1 MISATKASALLKL
14 IRFDKPIGTLLL
26 LWPTLWALWIA
37 ASGVPDI
44 KLLLVFMLG
53 TFLMRS
59 AGCVANDLAD
69 RDLDGAVARTHN
81 RPLITGAVTVTEAI
95 VLALVLC
102 LLAFALVLTTNNL
115 TILLSLAAV
124 VLTACYPLM
133 KRVTQLPQL
142 VLGLAFS
149 WSIPMAFAA
158 QTGSL
163 PAGCWLLFIGNV
175 LWTIVYDTQYA
186 MVDRDDDI
194 KIGIKSTAILFGNAD
209 RAVIGVLQIM
219 CLLAYY
225 LGSLKFELGIVFYTG
240 LATIAL
246 LFIYHQYLIRNREA
260 TACFR
265 AFKHN
270 NWVGLVMFASVVV
283 DYALTNQG

>member
-1 MISATKASALLKL
+1 MISATKTSALLQL
-14 IRFDKPIGTLLL
+14 IRFDRPIGTLLL
-26 LWPTLWALWIA
+26 LWPTLLALWIA

-53 TFLMRS
+53 TLLMRS

-69 RDLDGAVARTHN
+69 RDLDGAVARTLN

-95 VLALVLC
+95 VLALALC
-102 LLAFALVLTTNNL
+102 LLAFALVLTTNAL

-124 VLTACYPLM
+124 ALAACYPLM

-149 WSIPMAFAA
+149 WGIPMAFAA
-158 QTGSL
+158 QTDSL

-175 LWTIVYDTQYA
+175 LWTVVYDTQYA
-186 MVDRDDDI
+186 MVDRGDDI
-194 KIGIKSTAILFGNAD
+194 KIGIKSTAILFGDAD
-209 RAVIGVLQIM
+209 RAIIGALQVM
-219 CLLAYY
+219 CLVAYY
-225 LGSLKFELGIVFYTG
+225 LGGLKFELGTYFDIG
-240 LATIAL
+240 LAITAL
-246 LFIYHQYLIRNREA
+246 LFVYHQYLIRNREA
-260 TACFR
+260 TECFR

-270 NWVGLVMFASVVV
+270 NWVGLVLFTSVVV
-283 DYALTNQG
+283 DYALANQG

>member
-1 MISATKASALLKL
+1 MISATKAYALLQL
-14 IRFDKPIGTLLL
+14 IRFDRPIGTLLL

-37 ASGVPDI
+37 AGGVPDI

-53 TFLMRS
+53 TLLMRS
-59 AGCVANDLAD
+59 AGCIANDLAD
-69 RDLDGAVARTHN
+69 RDLDGAIARTHR

-95 VLALVLC
+95 VLTLVLC
-102 LLAFALVLTTNNL
+102 LLAFVLVLTTNNL

-124 VLTACYPLM
+124 ALAACYPLM

-149 WSIPMAFAA
+149 WGIPMAFAA

-175 LWTIVYDTQYA
+175 LWTVVYDTEYA

-194 KIGIKSTAILFGNAD
+194 KIGIKSTAILFGDAD
-209 RAVIGVLQIM
+209 RAIIGALQIF

-225 LGSLKFELGIVFYTG
+225 LGGLKFELGMYFNIG
-240 LATIAL
+240 LAITAL
-246 LFIYHQYLIRNREA
+246 LFVYHQYLIRDRET

-270 NWVGLVMFASVVV
+270 NWVGLVLFTSVVV
-283 DYALTNQG
+283 DYALANQG